1 MQTQYSTDILSVSP
15 RIADNGYTWAEAML
29 VCSQRRAGLP
39 NPRGDV
45 ARDIAIRLVPVIMK
59 INGFTGP
66 LNFWSGSCNSAGTS
80 CGAWSF
86 TASNSG
92 MFMKNLP
99 VTTTTGFTYLL
110 CQAGEFGL
118 CSICSQVSYF
128 LPHSSIHQVNFLPGV
143 GSNSIS
149 GYIAVIHSHFSRY
162 WTAVATRRTL
172 IWDKTCIT
180 VAILYSPVELSN
192 LNN

>member
-1 MQTQYSTDILSVSP
+1 MQRQYSTDILSVSP

-29 VCSQRRAGLP
+29 VCSQRRARLP

-66 LNFWSGSCNSAGTS
+66 INFWSGSCNSAGTS

-86 TASNSG
+86 NASNSG

-99 VTTTTGFTYLL
+99 VTTTSGFTYSL
-110 CQAGEFGL
+110 CQEGEFGL
-118 CSICSQVSYF
+118 CSICSQVSCRCRGWEFIPFYILPFTKLTFCQEWESTHFPDILLSFIHIF
-128 LPHSSIHQVNFLPGV
+128 LDIGQQ
-143 GSNSIS
+143 
-149 GYIAVIHSHFSRY
+149 
-162 WTAVATRRTL
+162 
-172 IWDKTCIT
+172 
-180 VAILYSPVELSN
+180 
-192 LNN
+192 